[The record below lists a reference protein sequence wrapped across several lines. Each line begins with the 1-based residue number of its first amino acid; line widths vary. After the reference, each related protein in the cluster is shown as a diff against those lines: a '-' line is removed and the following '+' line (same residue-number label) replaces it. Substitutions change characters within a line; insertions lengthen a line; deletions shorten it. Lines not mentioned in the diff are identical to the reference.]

1 MNQSVTETGKT
12 VEEAVNNALAQLGVL
27 TEDVEVTIVQ
37 QPENGVF
44 GLFGKKEAVVE
55 VVKKNTAEDAAR
67 AFLTDVFEAMEIPCE
82 LEIAENVTDEGTF
95 LNVNLIGENMG
106 ILIGRR
112 GQTLDSIQYLTS
124 LVVNK
129 KAQEYTRVIVDTENY
144 REKRKQTL
152 EALADKMASKVGRY
166 KKRISLEPMNPA
178 ERRIIHAR
186 LQDNENVVTFSEG
199 NDPYRHVVIQLNK

>member
-1 MNQSVTETGKT
+1 MNQSVTGTGKT

-27 TEDVEVTIVQ
+27 KEDVEVTIVQ

-55 VVKKNTAEDAAR
+55 VVKKNTAEDAER

>member
-1 MNQSVTETGKT
+1 MNQSVTGTGKT

-27 TEDVEVTIVQ
+27 KEDVEVTILQ

-44 GLFGKKEAVVE
+44 GLFGKKVAVVV

>member
-1 MNQSVTETGKT
+1 
-12 VEEAVNNALAQLGVL
+12 
-27 TEDVEVTIVQ
+27 
-37 QPENGVF
+37 
-44 GLFGKKEAVVE
+44 
-55 VVKKNTAEDAAR
+55 
-67 AFLTDVFEAMEIPCE
+67 MEIPCE

>member
-1 MNQSVTETGKT
+1 MNQSVTGTGKT

-27 TEDVEVTIVQ
+27 KEDVEVTIVQ

>member
-1 MNQSVTETGKT
+1 
-12 VEEAVNNALAQLGVL
+12 
-27 TEDVEVTIVQ
+27 
-37 QPENGVF
+37 
-44 GLFGKKEAVVE
+44 
-55 VVKKNTAEDAAR
+55 
-67 AFLTDVFEAMEIPCE
+67 
-82 LEIAENVTDEGTF
+82 
-95 LNVNLIGENMG
+95 MG